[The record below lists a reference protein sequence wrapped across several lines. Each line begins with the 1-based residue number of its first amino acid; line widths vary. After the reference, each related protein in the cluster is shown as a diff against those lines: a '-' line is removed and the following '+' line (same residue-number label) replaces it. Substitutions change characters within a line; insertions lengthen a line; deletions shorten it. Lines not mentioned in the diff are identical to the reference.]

1 MLNRASGNTCLG
13 HKIFGNKDD
22 NHERNNFYA
31 YSDFS
36 QEKYDQDNTRGSTN
50 PFSRQQ
56 IYGYQREQSPR
67 QFMQN
72 GFKGMPITEAFEL
85 QQSSYGKSRGRS
97 PTRKSWGTNYNNWI
111 RYGSSSR
118 EPQPDKYYNRLPRAR
133 SYNKHG
139 LNKSESRAKILQ
151 KIYRDPIEKEAL
163 WSARN
168 CQQCKV
174 DEHSTV
180 YCPSL
185 YCERCRHNGKHS
197 TRNICRLVGL
207 RTALN
212 NEILGTR
219 KPINTSL
226 TTSENEK
233 NSSKGNKYPK
243 LKLS

>member
-22 NHERNNFYA
+22 DHERDNFYA

-97 PTRKSWGTNYNNWI
+97 PTRKSWGNNYNNWV

-118 EPQPDKYYNRLPRAR
+118 EARPANYDKRLPRGR
-133 SYNKHG
+133 SYSRNKMG
-139 LNKSESRAKILQ
+139 TEAVYNAVINMLNPEEAAFWSEK
-151 KIYRDPIEKEAL
+151 
-163 WSARN
+163 N
-168 CQQCKV
+168 CHQCGIKG
-174 DEHSTV
+174 HSTV
-180 YCPSL
+180 
-185 YCERCRHNGKHS
+185 
-197 TRNICRLVGL
+197 
-207 RTALN
+207 
-212 NEILGTR
+212 
-219 KPINTSL
+219 
-226 TTSENEK
+226 
-233 NSSKGNKYPK
+233 
-243 LKLS
+243 